1 MACILLIDDDAA
13 VRSAT
18 SILLTANGFEVVEA
32 SDGKSGI
39 DAIKGRQFDL
49 AIVDLFMPGMNGLE
63 TTIAIR
69 KISPDLPII
78 TASGFMF
85 GGQCPEM
92 PNFDVMAAEAG
103 AVSTLYKP
111 FRPKQLLQAVQE
123 LIAASA

>member
-1 MACILLIDDDAA
+1 MARILLIDDDAA

-92 PNFDVMAAEAG
+92 PNFDAMAAEAG

-111 FRPKQLLQAVQE
+111 FRPKQLLQAIQE
-123 LIAASA
+123 LIGASA